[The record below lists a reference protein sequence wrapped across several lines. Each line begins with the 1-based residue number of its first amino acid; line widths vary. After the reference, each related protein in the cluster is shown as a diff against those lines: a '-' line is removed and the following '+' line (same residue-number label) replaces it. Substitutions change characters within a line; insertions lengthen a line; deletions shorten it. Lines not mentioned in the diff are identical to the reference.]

1 MTDSHYISSLVKRVK
16 KNDALAMRALY
27 DAHSTQM
34 MASSLRITNS
44 LSDSEDIL
52 QEAFVQSFQKIS
64 QLKVD
69 AQYGGW
75 LKRIVVTKSL
85 QWIKKRRQFETLTEQ
100 SNEIAEVEE
109 HDGYKKVSFEEIKK
123 AIVEL
128 PAGCRVIFSLYLLEG
143 YKHKE
148 IAEELGISI
157 SNSKSQYRYAL
168 KLLREKV
175 SHRVYG

>member
-1 MTDSHYISSLVKRVK
+1 
-16 KNDALAMRALY
+16 MRALY
-27 DAHSTQM
+27 DAHSKQM
-34 MASSLRITNS
+34 MATSLRITNS

-52 QEAFVQSFQKIS
+52 QEAFIQSFQKLS

-85 QWIKKRRQFETLTEQ
+85 QWIKKRRHFETLMDQNSEM
-100 SNEIAEVEE
+100 VEE
-109 HDGYKKVSFEEIKK
+109 DNNDMYKKVSFEEIKK
-123 AIVEL
+123 AILDL

-148 IAEELGISI
+148 IADELDISI

-168 KLLREKV
+168 KLLTQKLKKKGYDGAREI
-175 SHRVYG
+175 YN

>member
-1 MTDSHYISSLVKRVK
+1 MTDSNYISSLVKRAK
-16 KNDALAMRALY
+16 KKDTLAMRALY
-27 DAHSTQM
+27 DAHSKQM
-34 MASSLRITNS
+34 MATSLRITNS

-52 QEAFVQSFQKIS
+52 QEAFIQSFQKLS

-85 QWIKKRRQFETLTEQ
+85 QWIKKRRHFETLMDQNSEM
-100 SNEIAEVEE
+100 VEE
-109 HDGYKKVSFEEIKK
+109 DNNDMYKKVSFEEIKK
-123 AIVEL
+123 AILDL

-148 IAEELGISI
+148 IADELDISI

-168 KLLREKV
+168 KLLREKL
-175 SHRVYG
+175 SHKVYE

>member
-1 MTDSHYISSLVKRVK
+1 
-16 KNDALAMRALY
+16 MRALY
-27 DAHSTQM
+27 DAHSKQM
-34 MASSLRITNS
+34 MATSLRITNS

-52 QEAFVQSFQKIS
+52 QEAFIQSFQKLS

-85 QWIKKRRQFETLTEQ
+85 QWIKKRRHFETLMDQNSEM
-100 SNEIAEVEE
+100 VEE
-109 HDGYKKVSFEEIKK
+109 DNNDMYKKVSFEEIKK
-123 AIVEL
+123 AILDL

-148 IAEELGISI
+148 IADELDISI

-168 KLLREKV
+168 KLLREKL
-175 SHRVYG
+175 SHKVYE